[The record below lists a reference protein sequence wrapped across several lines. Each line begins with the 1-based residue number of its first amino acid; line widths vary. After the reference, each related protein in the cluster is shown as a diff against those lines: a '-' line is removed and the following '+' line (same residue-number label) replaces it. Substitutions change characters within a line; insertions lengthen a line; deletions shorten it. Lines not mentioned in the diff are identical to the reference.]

1 MTLLSLKGVTRRY
14 GGLVAVD
21 AVDLDVAEGGVT
33 AVIGPNGAGKTTL
46 FNLISGF
53 QTPNAGR
60 IVFAGEDVTAHPPEQ
75 IAAAGLVRTFQLVQ
89 LFQNLSVLE
98 NIQVGCHLHTRGG
111 VLSALLRSRGTRQ
124 AEREVEARARE
135 LLHFVGL
142 EGVADMEASALAYGQ
157 QRLLEIARGL
167 AAKPRLLLLDEPA
180 AGLVRRRVETP
191 VGCDPR
197 DRCAR
202 HDRAAD
208 RARHEAGDEHGR
220 HHRRAGFRPQ
230 DCRGATRGGPRKSR
244 RHCRLSRGGEGRTM
258 PDLSYLPQIALSGI
272 AVGCIYGLI
281 GIGFCVIYNASGIV
295 NFAQGAFVM
304 LGGMI
309 AYSAL
314 KAVGLPLPVAAAAA
328 IVAVAAVGVIIE
340 RIVVRPLWDRKA
352 TMFVMILATLAA
364 QIVVERLALIVAGDQ
379 PRTLPPFSDLPPI
392 RLGTV
397 VISYQF
403 LWIVGISLLLIVLLD
418 QFFKRTRTGKAM
430 RACAFNR
437 EAASLQGINVSRMLA
452 LSFAL
457 SAGLGAVAGVLITP
471 TQYTAFNVGVPFAIS
486 GFIAAIV
493 GGFGRPLG
501 AFIGGIMLGLAQSLA
516 IVAFGA
522 GLKNVAA
529 LSVLLIFLF
538 IRPGGILGEA
548 K

>member
-1 MTLLSLKGVTRRY
+1 
-14 GGLVAVD
+14 
-21 AVDLDVAEGGVT
+21 
-33 AVIGPNGAGKTTL
+33 
-46 FNLISGF
+46 
-53 QTPNAGR
+53 
-60 IVFAGEDVTAHPPEQ
+60 
-75 IAAAGLVRTFQLVQ
+75 
-89 LFQNLSVLE
+89 
-98 NIQVGCHLHTRGG
+98 
-111 VLSALLRSRGTRQ
+111 
-124 AEREVEARARE
+124 
-135 LLHFVGL
+135 
-142 EGVADMEASALAYGQ
+142 
-157 QRLLEIARGL
+157 
-167 AAKPRLLLLDEPA
+167 
-180 AGLVRRRVETP
+180 
-191 VGCDPR
+191 
-197 DRCAR
+197 
-202 HDRAAD
+202 
-208 RARHEAGDEHGR
+208 
-220 HHRRAGFRPQ
+220 
-230 DCRGATRGGPRKSR
+230 
-244 RHCRLSRGGEGRTM
+244 M

-304 LGGMI
+304 MGGMI

-314 KAVGLPLPVAAAAA
+314 KFVGLPLPVAAAVA
-328 IVAVAAVGVIIE
+328 IVAVAAIGVVIE
-340 RIVVRPLWDRKA
+340 RVVVRPLWDRKA

-392 RLGTV
+392 RLGAV

-437 EAASLQGINVSRMLA
+437 EAASLQGINVSRMLS

-457 SAGLGAVAGVLITP
+457 SAGLGAIAGVLITP

-493 GGFGRPLG
+493 GGFGHPLG
-501 AFIGGIMLGLAQSLA
+501 AFMGGIMLGLAQSIA

-529 LSVLLIFLF
+529 LSVLLDLSFYPAGGHPRRSQ
-538 IRPGGILGEA
+538 IRRELWTCTRSIGKTYRGSPSA
-548 K
+548 KA